1 VGSSGVESS
10 DGRRQGAADGNEL
23 TRKAGDRSGERHGTE
38 DDRLIGLGVGRW
50 GRGAMVIAVGV
61 VGDRDWSGGR
71 GWDRIWKFRSEG
83 KVDGMEVG
91 WMGLR
96 VSSVRREEK
105 ESGSWIG
112 MAGQ

>member
-1 VGSSGVESS
+1 
-10 DGRRQGAADGNEL
+10 
-23 TRKAGDRSGERHGTE
+23 
-38 DDRLIGLGVGRW
+38 
-50 GRGAMVIAVGV
+50 MVIAVGV

-96 VSSVRREEK
+96 VSSVRREE
-105 ESGSWIG
+105 GLV
-112 MAGQ
+112 